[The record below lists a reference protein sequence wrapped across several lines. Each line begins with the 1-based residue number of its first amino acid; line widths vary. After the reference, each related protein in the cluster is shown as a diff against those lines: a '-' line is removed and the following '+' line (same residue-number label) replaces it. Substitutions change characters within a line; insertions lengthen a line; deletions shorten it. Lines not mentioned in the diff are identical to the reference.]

1 MDKKITTLKKK
12 IRKKIGK
19 KNSQT
24 EKKNI
29 SYLVQ
34 SDCHHPF
41 ETIVD
46 LLITM
51 IEIK

>member
-24 EKKNI
+24 EKK
-29 SYLVQ
+29 
-34 SDCHHPF
+34 HF
-41 ETIVD
+41 
-46 LLITM
+46 LLNSV
-51 IEIK
+51 